1 MHREGRGERDMGL
14 FLGTHINKVDKK
26 GRVSVPSQFRL
37 ALADQGF
44 PGIILYPSLSL
55 PGVVEGCGM
64 AYLEKIASASASQ
77 MEVFSPQQDDLAAV
91 IYGRSVQLLWDTE
104 GRVVL
109 PEQLVSHVGIT
120 EQVAFVGMGVRFQL
134 LLPQANVTRDAEAS
148 ARLQK
153 NPPKLTFQKPEG
165 T

>member
-1 MHREGRGERDMGL
+1 MGL

-44 PGIILYPSLSL
+44 PGIILYPSLAHE
-55 PGVVEGCGM
+55 GVAEGCGM
-64 AYLEKIASASASQ
+64 AFLEKIAAASASQ
-77 MEVFSPQQDDLAAV
+77 MDIFSDEQDDLSAV
-91 IYGRSVQLLWDTE
+91 IYGSSVQLPWDAE

-109 PEQLVSHVGIT
+109 PEAMISHIGVT

-134 LLPQANVTRDAEAS
+134 WLPEANAAREAEAK
-148 ARLQK
+148 ARLRQSK
-153 NPPKLTFQKPEG
+153 PKIVLQKPEG

>member
-1 MHREGRGERDMGL
+1 MGL

-44 PGIILYPSLSL
+44 SGIILYPSLAHE
-55 PGVVEGCGM
+55 GVAEGCGM
-64 AYLEKIASASASQ
+64 AFLEKLAAASASQ
-77 MEVFSPQQDDLAAV
+77 LDVFSDEQDDLATI
-91 IYGRSVQLLWDTE
+91 IYGSSVQLPWDAE

-109 PEQLVSHVGIT
+109 PEAMISHIGVT
-120 EQVAFVGMGVRFQL
+120 EQVAFVGMGGRFQL
-134 LLPQANVTRDAEAS
+134 WLPEAHAAHGAQAKE
-148 ARLQK
+148 RLRQNK
-153 NPPKLTFQKPEG
+153 PKLTLQKPEG